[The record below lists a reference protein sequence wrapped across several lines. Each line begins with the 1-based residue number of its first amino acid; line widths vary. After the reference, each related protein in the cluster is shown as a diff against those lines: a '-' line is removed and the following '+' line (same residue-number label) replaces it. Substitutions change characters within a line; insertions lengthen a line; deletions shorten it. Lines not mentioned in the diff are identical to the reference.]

1 MNVYFLTRD
10 VMADY
15 PRVNWIPSLPGE
27 AEELLNK
34 LTSSPLRCHNIETP
48 ELIVKQNGENWSIF
62 ASAID
67 SGRIDCSGTPIL
79 ITFYIT
85 GKAGVDMPPIRLVQ
99 HYIDEYLEGT
109 DKPSVLSRYFSKKIA
124 DGDPE
129 KWSKL
134 SKEEKAAV
142 ANALLKSLANTKK
155 KEKPSFSIK
164 PFWCEHRYKK
174 ENFSYFSQFCSLLLD
189 GGINGYAFL
198 LPFLKEEKIEE
209 CLQVFGTTENIAIL
223 LSGENGNIEVAS
235 TAVSSDD
242 EWGDVQIKAPA
253 AREELKLFQKTE
265 KIKNF
270 FKKNK
275 FFVILF
281 GILTLLYIV
290 VRIWFS

>member
-134 SKEEKAAV
+134 PKEEKAAV
-142 ANALLKSLANTKK
+142 ANALLKSLADTKN
-155 KEKPSFSIK
+155 KEMSSFAIK
-164 PFWCEHRYKK
+164 PFWCEHRCQN
-174 ENFSYFSQFCSLLLD
+174 EAFSYFRQFCRLLLD
-189 GGINGYAFL
+189 GRINGYAL
-198 LPFLKEEKIEE
+198 SLPLLKEEKLEE
-209 CLQVFGTTENIAIL
+209 GLQLFGTAGNIAVL
-223 LSGENGNIEVAS
+223 LPGENGSIEVS
-235 TAVSSDD
+235 SPAVSYAD
-242 EWGDVQIKAPA
+242 EWGDGQIKTPA
-253 AREELKLFQKTE
+253 DKEELKLTRQAE
-265 KIKNF
+265 KSKNF

-275 FFVILF
+275 FFVILL

-290 VRIWFS
+290 VRIWS